1 MLAQVAVLGLNV
13 AAADSQWGGLVG
25 LGSQVGASALLA
37 GYSREHEREAD
48 ALGQQYLVKAGYPAS
63 GMTRLHSLLVS
74 EQKAQPG
81 LLETMFSSHPMSSE
95 RLETA
100 RRAAD
105 TTYATS
111 ARAPTQRERLPPW
124 VFAALAALLLAL
136 VYAALSFA
144 LNRQSDPT
152 FSAILALRVPPELQ
166 ASPPGPAP
174 ERLARL
180 LAAEIATGAI
190 TVRDLPDRSLVL
202 AQGDQ
207 LFEPG
212 SATVSDSFA
221 RLLERIGAAAAKT
234 QGQVLVRGHTDDRPI
249 RSVRFPSNWHLSL
262 ARADAAG
269 QLLLP
274 ALGDPARLRT
284 EGLADSEPVASNQSA
299 DGRAR
304 NRRVTLVLGSA

>member
-1 MLAQVAVLGLNV
+1 M
-13 AAADSQWGGLVG
+13 
-25 LGSQVGASALLA
+25 
-37 GYSREHEREAD
+37 
-48 ALGQQYLVKAGYPAS
+48 
-63 GMTRLHSLLVS
+63 
-74 EQKAQPG
+74 
-81 LLETMFSSHPMSSE
+81 
-95 RLETA
+95 
-100 RRAAD
+100 
-105 TTYATS
+105 
-111 ARAPTQRERLPPW
+111 
-124 VFAALAALLLAL
+124 
-136 VYAALSFA
+136 
-144 LNRQSDPT
+144 
-152 FSAILALRVPPELQ
+152 PPELQ
-166 ASPPGPAP
+166 ATPSVPVPD
-174 ERLARL
+174 RLARL

-190 TVRDLPDRSLVL
+190 TVRDLPDRSLVI

-234 QGQVLVRGHTDDRPI
+234 QGQVLIRGHTDDRPI

-274 ALGDPARLRT
+274 ALGNPARLRT

-304 NRRVTLVLGSA
+304 NRRVEIVLYAAAPDS